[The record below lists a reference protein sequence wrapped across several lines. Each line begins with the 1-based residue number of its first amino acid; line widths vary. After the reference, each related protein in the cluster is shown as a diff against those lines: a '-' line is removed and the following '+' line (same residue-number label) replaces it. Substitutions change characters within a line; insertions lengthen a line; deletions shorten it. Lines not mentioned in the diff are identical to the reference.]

1 MRKVIMWDMV
11 TPEGFFE
18 GPDHDLGWFVFDNE
32 LGAYIVETQK
42 QAEVL
47 LFGRIT
53 YEMMKGH
60 WQGAEGPIADFMNSV
75 EKVVFSGTLQ
85 SAEWNNTHLVRSDVP
100 GEVRRLK
107 AEGSGDIFVFGSA
120 VLASTLMAEGLID
133 ELRLGISPVL
143 IGAGVPLLK
152 GGFGRLSLELLSA
165 KALKSGVVILHY
177 APRR

>member
-1 MRKVIMWDMV
+1 M
-11 TPEGFFE
+11 
-18 GPDHDLGWFVFDNE
+18 
-32 LGAYIVETQK
+32 
-42 QAEVL
+42 
-47 LFGRIT
+47 
-53 YEMMKGH
+53 
-60 WQGAEGPIADFMNSV
+60 
-75 EKVVFSGTLQ
+75 
-85 SAEWNNTHLVRSDVP
+85 
-100 GEVRRLK
+100 
-107 AEGSGDIFVFGSA
+107 FGSA